1 MLYLNVGRVMNLR
14 GIVKRAAY
22 LYKNGFIRTTAAN
35 IANNHVWEIR
45 FSNLEKLCLLL
56 NCTPND
62 LFQWKPDEN
71 QPVTEN
77 TALKTL
83 IREIEEPG
91 LSGIIKDMPIE
102 KLEKMKDLL
111 HQLKD
116 AE

>member
-14 GIVKRAAY
+14 GIIRRAAF
-22 LYKNGFIRTTAAN
+22 LYKNGFIRTTAVR
-35 IANNHVWEIR
+35 IADNQVLEIR

-77 TALKTL
+77 TALKAL
-83 IREIEEPG
+83 IREAEEPG
-91 LSGIIKDMPIE
+91 LSGIIKDVPIE
-102 KLEKMKDLL
+102 KLERMKDLL
-111 HQLKD
+111 RQLKD
-116 AE
+116 EE